1 MSPEDGEPGVLNMFT
16 FNTSDNQ
23 RDASLDPQ
31 VAIHELS
38 HGLSNR
44 LTGGPQAANC
54 MDSDEAGGLGEG
66 ISDFVAIVLT
76 MPKGKTRDDDIA
88 IGAYAQNSDKGVRSR
103 KYSTSLKRNGI
114 YFIRF
119 YILTI
124 LNLIFLDYKY
134 SDAAKK
140 ENQDVHALGEI
151 WMSMMFEV
159 YWNFVDELG
168 YTENLKEDVD
178 SGKGNPTL
186 LKLLVGALK
195 IQPCN
200 PTFIQARNALL
211 EVDRTNGGKHF
222 CLLYKGFAKRGMG
235 VDASNFEDNFSVPS
249 SC

>member
-1 MSPEDGEPGVLNMFT
+1 MICCMLMGLGNRMGIFSRITFPKVVEVISKKNILRLQIYIYLGGDAVIANVQDGSGTDNANFLSPEDGEPGVLNMFT

-23 RDASLDPQ
+23 RDASLDTQ

-54 MDSDEAGGLGEG
+54 MDSGEAGGLGEG

-124 LNLIFLDYKY
+124 LFLIFY
-134 SDAAKK
+134 SDYG
-140 ENQDVHALGEI
+140 QG
-151 WMSMMFEV
+151 
-159 YWNFVDELG
+159 
-168 YTENLKEDVD
+168 
-178 SGKGNPTL
+178 
-186 LKLLVGALK
+186 
-195 IQPCN
+195 
-200 PTFIQARNALL
+200 
-211 EVDRTNGGKHF
+211 
-222 CLLYKGFAKRGMG
+222 
-235 VDASNFEDNFSVPS
+235 
-249 SC
+249 